1 MIMRLHHYY
10 SGLNKAERVALAEKL
25 GISPAYLH
33 NVAHGASPS
42 LHLAMLIH
50 FETNGVVL
58 FHETF
63 PNVDWVFV
71 SRHFNKFPLSATSP

>member
-1 MIMRLHHYY
+1 MRLHHYY

-42 LHLAMLIH
+42 LHLSYAE
-50 FETNGVVL
+50 ETVQLNLV
-58 FHETF
+58 
-63 PNVDWVFV
+63 N
-71 SRHFNKFPLSATSP
+71 